1 MEEEVPTKEL
11 LPSKV
16 KALEGHSSKVSST
29 AFRDP
34 QVFSCKWCPQSDVLA
49 TGYWLET
56 VMTCSSA
63 DSTVHLWDVVAA
75 EPGSS
80 SSFKSDEGPVLS
92 HAGSEGEENSITCM
106 DWSVSRGGA
115 G

>member
-63 DSTVHLWDVVAA
+63 DSTVHLWDCGRAW
-75 EPGSS
+75 EQFLLQERRGSR
-80 SSFKSDEGPVLS
+80 
-92 HAGSEGEENSITCM
+92 
-106 DWSVSRGGA
+106 SVSCRLGGRGEQHYVHGLVCE
-115 G
+115 